1 MATVWIQQGVYL
13 DLRPEMID
21 GLQKIKTLFKIEKRD
36 LYITSGT
43 EGDHQMNSFHYS
55 GRAIDIRKA
64 TGITK
69 KMIEQAVKPGFDV
82 IPYDW
87 GFHIE
92 WDPK

>member
-21 GLQKIKTLFKIEKRD
+21 GLQKIKTLFLKKGKD

-55 GRAIDIRKA
+55 GMAIDIRKA

-69 KMIEQAVKPGFDV
+69 GMIQSALGNQFDIV
-82 IPYDW
+82 VYSW